1 MSRSKVFSVV
11 LFEATILFIAANCGG
26 GQKGFWPSYS
36 VNPPSS
42 TLLALSLLPRMPPPH
57 S

>member
-1 MSRSKVFSVV
+1 MSRPKVFSVV

-36 VNPPSS
+36 
-42 TLLALSLLPRMPPPH
+42 A
-57 S
+57 